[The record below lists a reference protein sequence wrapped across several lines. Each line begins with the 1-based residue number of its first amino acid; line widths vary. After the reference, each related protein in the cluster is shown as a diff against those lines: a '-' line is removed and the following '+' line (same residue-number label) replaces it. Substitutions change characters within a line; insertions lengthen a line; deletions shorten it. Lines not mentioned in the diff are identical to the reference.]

1 MDKVLIRESV
11 RNLVEFC
18 LKKGDIDNRFSGSA
32 RAVEGVRAHQK
43 LQEDNGRIY
52 ENYEKEVY
60 LTHEF
65 ETNKKLNLY

>member
-1 MDKVLIRESV
+1 MDKILIRESV

-43 LQEDNGRIY
+43 LRKITEGFMRTMKRKYI
-52 ENYEKEVY
+52 
-60 LTHEF
+60 
-65 ETNKKLNLY
+65 